1 MSLAVDF
8 DQANGLNWEAL
19 CGFPVESLETVSG
32 GRNSLVLRLKLQT
45 GRELIGKRY
54 FRHPEDPRDRLDVEV
69 SALRLLREHSVG
81 PVPEVLGVDEDAGA
95 VVMEYIPGSRITSAG
110 LEDADQAAM
119 FLGRLKE
126 LAFRGAGNAAGP
138 ASEAFFT
145 PADVLGNV
153 RSRLDRL
160 YAAPRDCP
168 LAQDLRLFLDQH
180 LGPALARAENHCR
193 QLADMDRALPLLGR
207 TLSPSDFGFHNALRG
222 VDGRLW
228 FLDFEYFGWDDPA
241 KTLCD
246 LALHP
251 HPLMVLPD
259 EVRRRLISKSLAV
272 LDINGDLRQR
282 ALALYPIFVIKWCC
296 ILLNE
301 FLPVERQRR
310 AFSRSGRANP
320 NILEQQLAKAEQL
333 LTQSEKKYERFRAYL
348 A

>member
-1 MSLAVDF
+1 MSLAVDL
-8 DQANGLNWEAL
+8 DQADGLNWEAL
-19 CGFPVESLETVSG
+19 CGFPVESVETVSG
-32 GRNSLVLRLKLQT
+32 GRNSHVLRLKLEH
-45 GRELIGKRY
+45 GRVLIGKRY
-54 FRHPEDPRDRLDVEV
+54 FRHPEDPRDRLAVEV
-69 SALRLLREHSVG
+69 SALRLLREHGVG
-81 PVPEVLGVDEDAGA
+81 PVPEVLVVDEDADA
-95 VVMEYIPGSRITSAG
+95 VVMEYIPGSPIAPAG
-110 LEDADQAAM
+110 LEDAGQAAT

-138 ASEAFFT
+138 ASEAFFS
-145 PADVLGNV
+145 PAGVLGNV

-180 LGPALARAENHCR
+180 LGPALARAESHCR
-193 QLADMDRALPLLGR
+193 QLADMDRVLPLPER

-246 LALHP
+246 LDLHP
-251 HPLMVLPD
+251 HPLMAVPS
-259 EVRRRLISKSLAV
+259 EVRRRLISKSLSV
-272 LDINGDLRQR
+272 LDINGDLPQR

-310 AFSRSGRANP
+310 AFSRAVRTKP
-320 NILEQQLAKAEQL
+320 DILEQQLAKAFQL
-333 LTQSEKKYERFRAYL
+333 LTQSETKYERFRAYL